1 MIVQIDMN
9 ERKRY
14 NWNHYKKW
22 REKDSMDNLKHY
34 TIFEVFSE
42 LKKQQNFIYAIKG
55 KLYFHIDNHMRE
67 CLPEEIEHFEK
78 YQRFFRQFDDEY
90 YRKQRVEER
99 KYLIKDEQLEELY
112 QIVDDIIQDAR
123 KNKDINQI
131 DMMHMQSQEYS
142 DEEIINIK
150 KQIDQLSYAKEL
162 YNRLLVKRNQYE

>member
-1 MIVQIDMN
+1 MN

-55 KLYFHIDNHMRE
+55 KLYFHIDNYMRE
-67 CLPEEIEHFEK
+67 CLPEEKEHFKK
-78 YQRFFRQFDDEY
+78 YQRFFQQFDDEY
-90 YRKQRVEER
+90 YQKQAEEEL
-99 KYLIKDEQLEELY
+99 KYLVGDEELERIY
-112 QIVDDIIQDAR
+112 KIMDNISQDSR
-123 KNKDINQI
+123 KNEDINQI
-131 DMMHMQSQEYS
+131 DMMHMKSQEYS

-150 KQIDQLSYAKEL
+150 KQIDQFAYAKEL
-162 YNRLLVKRNQYE
+162 CDRWLVRRNQYE